1 MPDRK
6 RTNERRR
13 KPIVPAP
20 KRILIVNCYMDDLR
34 IPIRRKTK
42 IPQSM
47 TPAFLAGLFSARLC
61 DITLYSELY
70 SGPLE
75 DERLLSVPDMLVL
88 TGVNTSFDRMLHLS
102 AYVKSKNSKAVVVAG
117 GSAIRAL
124 PEYSK
129 NFFDYCCTGDI
140 EQLAEVIEEAFGPAY
155 VSESYSETGW
165 AVPRFDLVPWMT
177 IMSYIESSRN
187 CYFRCSYCSLT
198 AEQGKYQPYE
208 LAYLREQFLALGRR
222 RMVHFLDNNFAS
234 PDRQFM
240 LDRFKLLQEL
250 HQAGYFNRWGAEVT
264 SDFFLDDENLKLA
277 YNCGCLALFC
287 GVESFDRNSL
297 LHFRKYQNTTL
308 PQVQMIRKCLD
319 AGITF
324 LYGIVLDITRRRIS
338 ELKEELDFI
347 VGNSDIT
354 LPAFVTLA
362 IPLLKTP
369 YFYGCLEQKRFLPN
383 LKLRDLD
390 GTTIA
395 VKPLDSMPQAVQ
407 FVQDFQTLRGYKRR
421 IMRHM
426 KDFYKKYRTVLS
438 WERMGFAQYCAFHL
452 CTPKLAT
459 LGTDLGRIGGNG
471 YGRHP
476 RTYVGSTEAL
486 DSVYEP
492 AFRIESKYENYFK
505 PTMLTDRHG
514 NLNET
519 LQPDLLGNQRRLI
532 SPDPANRELKLTA

>member
-1 MPDRK
+1 MLDRK
-6 RTNERRR
+6 RTHICRR
-13 KPIVPAP
+13 KPIVRAQ

-47 TPAFLAGLFSARLC
+47 APVFLAGLFSSSLC

-75 DERLLSVPDMLVL
+75 DERLLSAPDMLVL
-88 TGVNTSFDRMLHLS
+88 TGVNTSFDRMLHLT
-102 AYVKSKNSKAVVVAG
+102 AYVRSKNSKAVVVAG

-140 EQLAEVIEEAFGPAY
+140 EQLADVIKDAFGQAY

-165 AVPRFDLVPWMT
+165 VIPRFDLTPWMT

-198 AEQGKYQPYE
+198 AEECKYQPYE
-208 LAYLREQFLALGRR
+208 IEYLREQFMALGRR

-234 PDRQFM
+234 PDRQFIS
-240 LDRFKLLQEL
+240 DRFELLQEL
-250 HQAGYFNRWGAEVT
+250 HAAGYFHRWGAEVT
-264 SDFFLDDENLKLA
+264 SDFFLNDENLTMA
-277 YNCGCLALFC
+277 YKCGCLALFC
-287 GVESFDRNSL
+287 GVESFDRKSL

-324 LYGIVLDITRRRIS
+324 LYGIVLDLTTRRIR
-338 ELKEELDFI
+338 ELKAELDFI
-347 VGNSDIT
+347 VGNPDIT

-369 YFYGCLEQKRFLPN
+369 FFYSCLEQERFLPN
-383 LKLRDLD
+383 VKLRDLD
-390 GTTIA
+390 GTTITL
-395 VKPLDSMPQAVQ
+395 KPMDSMPEAAQ
-407 FVQDFQTLRGYKRR
+407 FVRDFQTLRGYKRR

-426 KDFYKKYRTVLS
+426 KGFYKKYRTVLS

-459 LGTDLGRIGGNG
+459 LGTDLGRIFGNS
-471 YGRHP
+471 YSRHT
-476 RTYVGSTEAL
+476 RTYIGSTERL
-486 DSVYEP
+486 DAVYQP
-492 AFRIESKYENYFK
+492 AFRIESKYEAYFK
-505 PTMLTDRHG
+505 PTMLTDQHG
-514 NLNET
+514 NLNEA
-519 LQPDLLGNQRRLI
+519 LQPDLLT
-532 SPDPANRELKLTA
+532 E

>member
-1 MPDRK
+1 LKINFGKLQMPDCK
-6 RTNERRR
+6 RSNICRR
-13 KPIVPAP
+13 KPILRAK
-20 KRILIVNCYMDDLR
+20 KRILIVNCYLDDLR

-47 TPAFLAGLFSARLC
+47 TPAFLAGLFSPSLC

-70 SGPLE
+70 SSPLE
-75 DERLLSVPDMLVL
+75 DERLLSAVDMLVL
-88 TGVNTSFDRMLHLS
+88 TGVNTSFDRMLHLT
-102 AYVKSKNSKAVVVAG
+102 AYVKSKNSKAMVVAG

-129 NFFDYCCTGDI
+129 KFFDYCCTGDI
-140 EQLAEVIEEAFGPAY
+140 EQLADVIKDAFGQAY
-155 VSESYSETGW
+155 VSESYTETGW
-165 AVPRFDLVPWMT
+165 AIPRFDLTPWMT

-198 AEQGKYQPYE
+198 AEACQYQPYE
-208 LAYLREQFLALGRR
+208 LEYLREQFMALGRR

-240 LDRFKLLQEL
+240 RDRFELLQEL
-250 HQAGYFNRWGAEVT
+250 HAAGYFHRWGAEVT
-264 SDFFLDDENLKLA
+264 SDFFLDDENLAMA

-287 GVESFDRNSL
+287 GVESFDRKSL
-297 LHFRKYQNTTL
+297 LHFRKYQNTAL

-324 LYGIVLDITRRRIS
+324 LYGIVLDLTTRRIR
-338 ELKEELDFI
+338 ELKAELDFI
-347 VGNSDIT
+347 VGNPDIT

-362 IPLLKTP
+362 IPLLRTP
-369 YFYGCLEQKRFLPN
+369 YFYSCLEQERFLPN
-383 LKLRDLD
+383 VKLRDLD
-390 GTTIA
+390 GTTITL
-395 VKPLDSMPQAVQ
+395 KPLDPMPEAVQ

-459 LGTDLGRIGGNG
+459 LGTDLGRIFGNFSGG
-471 YGRHP
+471 HT
-476 RTYVGSTEAL
+476 RTYIGSTERL
-486 DSVYEP
+486 DSAYQP
-492 AFRIESKYENYFK
+492 AFRIESKYAAYFK
-505 PTMLTDRHG
+505 PTMLTDPHG
-514 NLNET
+514 NLNEA
-519 LQPDLLGNQRRLI
+519 LQPDLLMN
-532 SPDPANRELKLTA
+532 

>member
-1 MPDRK
+1 MLDRK
-6 RTNERRR
+6 RTNDERR
-13 KPIVPAP
+13 KPDVQTP

-34 IPIRRKTK
+34 VPIRRQTK

-47 TPAFLAGLFSARLC
+47 TAAFLAGLFSARNC

-75 DERLLSVPDMLVL
+75 DERLLSGIDMLVL
-88 TGVNTSFDRMLHLS
+88 TGVNTAFDRMLHLT

-129 NFFDYCCTGDI
+129 KFFDYCCTGDI
-140 EQLAEVIEEAFGPAY
+140 EQLAEVIEDAFGRTY
-155 VSESYSETGW
+155 VSETFKETGW

-177 IMSYIESSRN
+177 IMAYIESSRN

-198 AEQGKYQPYE
+198 AENGRYQPYDIG
-208 LAYLREQFLALGRR
+208 YLRAQFMALGRR

-234 PDRQFM
+234 PDRQFI
-240 LDRFKLLQEL
+240 LDRFDLLQEL
-250 HQAGYFNRWGAEVT
+250 HDAGYFQRWGAEVT
-264 SDFFLDDENLKLA
+264 SDFFLNEGNLNRA
-277 YNCGCLALFC
+277 YDCGCLALFC
-287 GVESFDRNSL
+287 GVESFDRKSL

-308 PQVQMIRKCLD
+308 PQVETIRKCLD

-324 LYGIVLDITRRRIS
+324 LYGIVLDITNRRIS

-369 YFYGCLEQKRFLPN
+369 YFYDCLAQKRFLPN
-383 LKLRDLD
+383 VKLRDLD
-390 GTTIA
+390 GTTIT
-395 VKPLDSMPQAVQ
+395 VKPLDSMTQAAQ
-407 FVQDFQTLRGYKRR
+407 FVQDFQTLRGYKTR
-421 IMRHM
+421 IMLHM
-426 KDFYKKYRTVLS
+426 KNFYKKYRSVLS
-438 WERMGFAQYCAFHL
+438 WDRMGFAQYCAFHL

-459 LGTDLGRIGGNG
+459 LGTDLGHIFGNG
-471 YGRHP
+471 YGKYT
-476 RTYVGSTEAL
+476 RTYIGSTEGL
-486 DSVYEP
+486 DAVYKP
-492 AFRIESKYENYFK
+492 AFRLDSKYESYFK
-505 PTMLTDRHG
+505 PTMLTDIHG
-514 NLNET
+514 NLSKA
-519 LQPDLLGNQRRLI
+519 LQPDLLMN
-532 SPDPANRELKLTA
+532 

>member
-1 MPDRK
+1 MPDCQ
-6 RTNERRR
+6 RTNDCRR
-13 KPIVPAP
+13 KPMARAQ

-47 TPAFLAGLFSARLC
+47 TPAFLAGLFSSSLC

-70 SGPLE
+70 GGPLE
-75 DERLLSVPDMLVL
+75 NERLLSAPDMLVL
-88 TGVNTSFDRMLHLS
+88 TGVNTSFDRMLHLT

-140 EQLAEVIEEAFGPAY
+140 EQLADVIKDAFGQAY

-165 AVPRFDLVPWMT
+165 VVPRFDLVPWMA

-187 CYFRCSYCSLT
+187 CYFRCSYCSMT
-198 AEQGKYQPYE
+198 AEDCKYQPYE
-208 LAYLREQFLALGRR
+208 IEYLRAQFMALGRR

-240 LDRFKLLQEL
+240 LDRFELLEEL
-250 HQAGYFNRWGAEVT
+250 HEAGYFHRWGAEVT
-264 SDFFLDDENLKLA
+264 SDFFFNDENLKMA

-324 LYGIVLDITRRRIS
+324 LYGIVLDLTTRRIP
-338 ELKEELDFI
+338 ELKAELDFI
-347 VGNSDIT
+347 VGNPDIT

-369 YFYGCLEQKRFLPN
+369 YFYCCLEQERFLPN
-383 LKLRDLD
+383 VKLRDLD
-390 GTTIA
+390 GTTITL
-395 VKPLDSMPQAVQ
+395 KPLDSMPQAVQ

-459 LGTDLGRIGGNG
+459 LGTDLGRIFGNG
-471 YGRHP
+471 YGRDT
-476 RTYVGSTEAL
+476 RTYVGSTERL
-486 DSVYEP
+486 DSVYQP
-492 AFRIESKYENYFK
+492 AFRLESKYEDYFK
-505 PTMLTDRHG
+505 PTVLTNQQG
-514 NLNET
+514 NLNEA
-519 LQPDLLGNQRRLI
+519 LQPDLLKNQRRLI
-532 SPDPANRELKLTA
+532 SPDTANLELKFTA

>member
-1 MPDRK
+1 MLDRK
-6 RTNERRR
+6 RTNDDRR
-13 KPIVPAP
+13 KPAVQTP

-34 IPIRRKTK
+34 VPIRRKTK

-47 TPAFLAGLFSARLC
+47 TAVFLAGLFSARNC

-75 DERLLSVPDMLVL
+75 DERLLSGTDMLVM
-88 TGVNTSFDRMLHLS
+88 TGVNTAFDRMLHLT

-129 NFFDYCCTGDI
+129 KFFDYCCTGDI
-140 EQLAEVIEEAFGPAY
+140 EQLADVIEDAFGRTY
-155 VSESYSETGW
+155 VSETFKETGW

-177 IMSYIESSRN
+177 IMAYIESSRN

-198 AEQGKYQPYE
+198 AENGKYQPYDIG
-208 LAYLREQFLALGRR
+208 YLRAQFVALGSR

-234 PDRQFM
+234 PDRQFI
-240 LDRFKLLQEL
+240 LDRFELLQEL
-250 HQAGYFNRWGAEVT
+250 HEAGYFRRWGAEVT
-264 SDFFLDDENLKLA
+264 SDFFLNDGNLKQA
-277 YNCGCLALFC
+277 YDCGCLALFC
-287 GVESFDRNSL
+287 GVESFDRKSL

-308 PQVQMIRKCLD
+308 PQVEIIRKCLD

-324 LYGIVLDITRRRIS
+324 LYGIVLDITNRRIS

-369 YFYGCLEQKRFLPN
+369 YFYDCLAQKRFLPN
-383 LKLRDLD
+383 VKLRDLD
-390 GTTIA
+390 GTTIT
-395 VKPLDSMPQAVQ
+395 VKPLDSMTQAVQ
-407 FVQDFQTLRGYKRR
+407 FVQDFQTLRGYKTR

-426 KDFYKKYRTVLS
+426 KNFYKKYRSVLS
-438 WERMGFAQYCAFHL
+438 WDRMGFAQYCAFHL

-459 LGTDLGRIGGNG
+459 LGTDLGRIFGNG
-471 YGRHP
+471 YGKYT
-476 RTYVGSTEAL
+476 RTYIGSTEVL
-486 DSVYEP
+486 DAVYKP
-492 AFRIESKYENYFK
+492 AFRLDSKYESYFK
-505 PTMLTDRHG
+505 PTMLTDKHG
-514 NLNET
+514 NLSEA
-519 LQPDLLGNQRRLI
+519 LQPDLLMN
-532 SPDPANRELKLTA
+532 